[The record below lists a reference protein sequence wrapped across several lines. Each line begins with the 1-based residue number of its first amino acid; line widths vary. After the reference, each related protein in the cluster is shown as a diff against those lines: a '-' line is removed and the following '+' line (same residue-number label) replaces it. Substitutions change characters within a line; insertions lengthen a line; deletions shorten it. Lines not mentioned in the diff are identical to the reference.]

1 MSDLTPTSFAMLS
14 LLSIRPWSAYDLTR
28 YMTRSTL
35 RAIWPR
41 AESRI
46 YAEVRRLEA
55 HGAATSKV
63 ERTGGRK
70 RSVYSIT
77 DAGREALNAWL
88 HEPSKRFVYESEA
101 MLKVAYSDNSDLD
114 ELRRTLAEMHAEATQ
129 DLAIMRDVFRAIVGG
144 ARSVP
149 GRVGHNALVSMFAL
163 ELIEAR
169 LRWIAFAEGFVEQW
183 NDTRAGD
190 AKEAQG
196 VACYTAMVDRIDALL
211 AGEPSEND

>member
-14 LLSIRPWSAYDLTR
+14 LLSIHPWSAYELTR

-46 YAEVRRLEA
+46 YAEVRRLEE
-55 HGAATSKV
+55 HGAATSTV
-63 ERTGGRK
+63 ERRGGRK

-88 HEPSKRFVYESEA
+88 HEPSKRFTYESEA
-101 MLKVAYSDNSDLD
+101 MLKVAYSDNADLD
-114 ELRRTLAEMHAEATQ
+114 ELRRSLSEMHTEARE

-163 ELIEAR
+163 EIIEAR
-169 LRWIAFAEGFVEQW
+169 LRWVALAEGFVEEW
-183 NDTRAGD
+183 DDTRAGE

-196 VACYTAMVDRIDALL
+196 LACYAAMVERIDALL
-211 AGEPSEND
+211 RDGPPED